1 MSKKSKRPKVPIIPK
16 EKPAKLVLVTD
27 TTCLGLGKT
36 SWEGVY
42 NLLEVGDPTIIS
54 EEEPEVDSDKKSES
68 TLKELASSY
77 LHKVATCGNV
87 LPYNNLV
94 RWFI

>member
-1 MSKKSKRPKVPIIPK
+1 MSKKSRKAKVPVVPK
-16 EKPAKLVLVTD
+16 DQPAKLVLVTD

-42 NLLEVGDPTIIS
+42 NLLEAEDPTIIL
-54 EEEPEVDSDKKSES
+54 EEELEADLDKKSES

-77 LHKVATCGNV
+77 LHRVAARANI
-87 LPYNNLV
+87 LPYND
-94 RWFI
+94 